1 MLFSLRDV
9 ILIGILYGYFI
20 LILLC
25 LNSCDVFVGNL
36 KNFLSEGG
44 IKVGLFIM

>member
-9 ILIGILYGYFI
+9 ILFI
-20 LILLC
+20 VVFEKL
-25 LNSCDVFVGNL
+25 DVFVGNL